1 MITRE
6 SFVDEIVSL
15 IEESEVSLP
24 DDVERALEAAFER
37 ESDPIARSQLGAIL
51 ENIEIAREKRIPLC
65 QDTGI
70 LIFDVVVGTHARISF
85 DIRDAIADAVA
96 VATETVPLRPSVVHP
111 LTRKNTGN
119 NTGKGLPD
127 VLFNLVRG
135 SSLEVSLYPKGAGS
149 ENMSRLVMLKPIE
162 SDEIRKFVL
171 ETIISAGGMPCPP
184 VIVGVGIGGSSDLAA
199 RLAKRAALRPL
210 GPMTEFERELCDA
223 VNALGIGPMGL
234 GGDTTALGVHVEMA
248 HSHTASLP
256 VAVNIQ
262 CWASRRAHKKFF

>member
-6 SFVDEIVSL
+6 TFVDEMVGL
-15 IEESEVSLP
+15 IGAAEVCLP
-24 DDVERALEAAFER
+24 DNVVRALDAACNR

-51 ENIEIAREKRIPLC
+51 ENIRIAGEKRIPLC

-70 LIFDVVVGTHARISF
+70 LIFDVVVGMCTRIGF
-85 DIRDAIADAVA
+85 DIRDAIFDAVV
-96 VATETVPLRPSVVHP
+96 VATDTVPLRPNVVHP

-127 VLFNLVRG
+127 VVFNLG
-135 SSLEVSLYPKGAGS
+135 EGCGLEVSVYPKGAGS
-149 ENMSRLVMLKPIE
+149 ENMSRLVMLKPGE
-162 SDEIRKFVL
+162 SDEIERFVL
-171 ETIISAGGMPCPP
+171 ETVIRAGGMPCPP

-210 GPMTEFERELCDA
+210 GEMSDFEQGLCDA
-223 VNALGIGPMGL
+223 VNMLGIGAMGL

-248 HSHTASLP
+248 HCHTASLP

-262 CWASRRAHKKFF
+262 CWASRRAHKKLF